1 MASVMGSMAR
11 RIAAAGRPRG
21 AKADAT
27 KAKKLEVAGA
37 VEPYRDAA
45 FYDWEYRRRR
55 EDVDFYR
62 MLASERGGPILDLG
76 CGSGRL
82 LGPLGRDGFK
92 VLGVDLSASM
102 LTRARARAR
111 QRGASER
118 GATLLARADLRA
130 LPLRGP
136 FPLIVMAFHTIQHI
150 VDDDELLA
158 MLGAI
163 RALLGPKGWFAF
175 DVFFPRADWL
185 ARPSNRRFDRF
196 LFRHPKSDQGYEY
209 SVSHRMDETR
219 RALHMRFH
227 YRTVSP
233 TGVVAPRGT
242 IMRLCHRQLSPAEV
256 AALLDR
262 AGLTILSRWGG
273 FKGEPLDDPQDSEE
287 HVYLVRAKR

>member
-1 MASVMGSMAR
+1 MAR
-11 RIAAAGRPRG
+11 RITAAGRARG
-21 AKADAT
+21 AKAAT
-27 KAKKLEVAGA
+27 KDARTLEIVGA

-82 LGPLGRDGFK
+82 LAPLGRDGFK
-92 VLGVDLSASM
+92 VLGVDMSPTM
-102 LTRARARAR
+102 LARARAR
-111 QRGASER
+111 QKGTG
-118 GATLLARADLRA
+118 GATLLTRGDLRA
-130 LPLRGP
+130 LPVRGP
-136 FPLIVMAFHTIQHI
+136 FPLVVMAFHTIQHF
-150 VDDDELLA
+150 VDDAELVAL
-158 MLGAI
+158 LRSV

-185 ARPSNRRFDRF
+185 NRPSNRRFDRI
-196 LFRHPKSDQGYEY
+196 LFRHPKDGQGYEY
-209 SVSHRMDETR
+209 SVTHRLDATR

-227 YRTVSP
+227 YRRVSP
-233 TGVVAPRGT
+233 TGEVAKRGAV
-242 IMRLCHRQLSPAEV
+242 MRLCHRQLSPTEV